1 MIKRIFDIFLSLVG
15 LIFIFPFLI
24 LLILI
29 SKLDTEN
36 SGIFSQERVGKDG
49 KKFNL
54 FKIRSMK
61 IDEKINTVVTT
72 KNDIRITKLGSI
84 LRKFKLDELPQL
96 WNVLIGDMSFVGP
109 RPEVDEYI
117 RLVPKALQKKILSV
131 RPGITGPASIKYRNE
146 ENLLELQ
153 KDPEKYNEEII
164 FPDKIKI
171 NLNYVENNNLI
182 SDIYYIYKT
191 IIR

>member
-61 IDEKINTVVTT
+61 IDDKINTVVTT